1 MSPSSNSPDDPAGS
15 PCRGQVAEV
24 FRSIQGEGLLLGKR
38 QVFVRLAGC
47 HIDCRY
53 CDTVWAFR
61 APATV
66 AVPVS
71 PGDGGGDGAGER
83 LENPLTVPELVG
95 LIDAADPPG
104 GPGGPASVSL
114 TGGEPLEQVDFCQ
127 ALIAALP
134 GRDVM
139 LETAALDGGAL
150 ARLVPSLRWV
160 AADIKLPSASGRQDS
175 LEEHEAVLCTGVLD
189 RVETFFKLIVDGD
202 VSEAELGRAADL
214 LARHA
219 PGRQVFLQPVT
230 PLGGSPALPPGRLDA
245 LVDVLLARALP
256 VRVVPQVHKQLKVR

>member
-1 MSPSSNSPDDPAGS
+1 M
-15 PCRGQVAEV
+15 AEV

-47 HIDCRY
+47 QIDCRY
-53 CDTVWAFR
+53 CDTAWAFQ

-66 AVPVS
+66 AVPAA
-71 PGDGGGDGAGER
+71 PGHGGEGSGEGSGEGRVGQR
-83 LENPLTVPELVG
+83 LENPLTVQQLVG
-95 LIDAADPPG
+95 LIDSSDPPG

-139 LETAALDGGAL
+139 LETAALDGVAL

-160 AADIKLPSASGRQDS
+160 AADIKLPSATGRQHS

-202 VSEAELGRAADL
+202 VNEAELGRAADL

-219 PGRQVFLQPVT
+219 PGRKVFLQPVT
-230 PLGGSPALPPGRLDA
+230 PLGGSPALPPGHLDS
-245 LVDVLLARALP
+245 LVDVLLERALP

>member
-1 MSPSSNSPDDPAGS
+1 MNRSAPSPDDRADS
-15 PCRGQVAEV
+15 SCRGQVAEV
-24 FRSIQGEGLLLGKR
+24 FRSFQGEGLLLGKR

-47 HIDCRY
+47 QIDCRY
-53 CDTVWAFR
+53 CDTVWAFK
-61 APATV
+61 APASV
-66 AVPVS
+66 AVPG
-71 PGDGGGDGAGER
+71 PGGGAGGER
-83 LENPLTVPELVG
+83 VENPLTVQELVG

-104 GPGGPASVSL
+104 GPGGPAPVSL

-139 LETAALDGGAL
+139 LETAALDGAAL

-160 AADIKLPSASGRQDS
+160 AADIKLPSASGREHS

-202 VSEAELGRAADL
+202 VDEAELGRAADL

-230 PLGGSPALPPGRLDA
+230 PLGGSPALPPGRLDS